1 MLLMLVLAGLTGC
14 VNVPTVG
21 PIELV
26 EGEQP
31 ECQNCVRVDV
41 SPPQPGDDPSE
52 IVKGYLLAT
61 SNYQPDY
68 TTAKQF
74 LTRAAAETWNSDVTR
89 IYRGNPQQ
97 VRDNVV
103 KLDGELIGVLSKD
116 RTYSPDYR
124 DLELSFGL
132 VQENGEWRIDKP
144 PPGLLVEVTYF
155 QSFYR
160 AYQLYFI
167 GKSAVGD
174 GGALVPD
181 TIYLPT
187 LGNPAIVA
195 SALMKALLAGPSSWL
210 APAVTS
216 AIPPD
221 TTLSMESVTIT
232 DGIAEVRLSETLLAL
247 SEPKRTLLA
256 AQIVY
261 TLKQAGGVRSVL
273 ITVNGQP
280 YQVPES
286 DRNGLA
292 VPVEAVPQAL
302 EPVPF
307 VADDQVYAAIGDQ
320 VKLVNDSAN
329 PPTFTAMNG
338 ELGTGQYAIDS
349 LAVSATGTD
358 VAVVTD
364 GRTVLRRGPTGTGK
378 MTPLNLPGVSDL
390 LPPQITRFGEVWV
403 VGKKGGQQRIWLFTP
418 TSDEIVPVA
427 AEVLAEGDITAFH
440 ISPDGSRMAMVR
452 TVPGGSQL
460 GLATIIRTEE
470 VRVDDYRPI
479 TSPQS
484 EAVRVAQIA
493 DIAWSDATELMV
505 LGAPTIQDNL
515 VAMRIR
521 DDGSRS
527 TATTGAPSDWDA
539 RDITVQ
545 MRTKTAIVRGADDQ
559 TWRYDGGDWVDF
571 IDQEITA
578 IAYPG

>member
-1 MLLMLVLAGLTGC
+1 MLVLIGLTGC

-21 PIELV
+21 PIEPV

-31 ECQNCVRVDV
+31 ECQNCVGVEV
-41 SPPQPGDDPSE
+41 APPQPGADPRE
-52 IVKGYLLAT
+52 IVNGFLLAT

-74 LTRAAAETWNSDVTR
+74 LSRTAAETWNPEVTR
-89 IYRGNPQQ
+89 IYRGTLQQ
-97 VRDNVV
+97 EGDDVVR
-103 KLDGELIGVLSKD
+103 LTGELIGVLSAD
-116 RTYSPDYR
+116 RTYTPDYR
-124 DLELSFGL
+124 DDLDLGFGL
-132 VQENGEWRIDKP
+132 VQEDGEWRIDDP
-144 PPGLLVEVTYF
+144 PPGLLVKESYF
-155 QSFYR
+155 LSFYR
-160 AYQLYFI
+160 AYQLYFV
-167 GKSAVGD
+167 GKSVVSD
-174 GGALVPD
+174 SGALVPD

-195 SALMKALLAGPSSWL
+195 SALMKALLDGPSDWL

-221 TTLSMESVTIT
+221 TALSMESVTIT
-232 DGIAEVRLSETLLAL
+232 DGVAEVRLSETLLAL
-247 SEPKRTLLA
+247 SDPKRTLLA

-273 ITVNGQP
+273 ISVNGQP
-280 YQVPES
+280 YRVPGRDPNS
-286 DRNGLA
+286 PA
-292 VPVEAVPQAL
+292 IPVNAIPQAL

-307 VADDQVYAAIGDQ
+307 IAVAQVYASIDGR
-320 VKLVNDSAN
+320 VNLINESAE
-329 PPTFTAMNG
+329 PPTGTP
-338 ELGTGQYAIDS
+338 LGTGRYAIDS

-358 VAVVTD
+358 VALVTD
-364 GRTVLRRGPTGTGK
+364 GRTVLRRGPTGDGN
-378 MTPLNLPGVSDL
+378 LVQVNLPGVTEL

-403 VGKKGGQQRIWLFTP
+403 VGKKEGQQRIWLFTP
-418 TSDEIVPVA
+418 DSDEAVSVA

-484 EAVRVAQIA
+484 QAVRVARIA

-505 LGAPTIQDNL
+505 LGAPTLQENL
-515 VAMRIR
+515 VALRIR

-527 TATTGAPSDWDA
+527 MATTGAPSDWDA

-545 MRTKTAIVRGADDQ
+545 MRTKTAIVRGADNE
-559 TWRYDGGDWVDF
+559 TWRYDGSDWVIFTSQD
-571 IDQEITA
+571 IKA